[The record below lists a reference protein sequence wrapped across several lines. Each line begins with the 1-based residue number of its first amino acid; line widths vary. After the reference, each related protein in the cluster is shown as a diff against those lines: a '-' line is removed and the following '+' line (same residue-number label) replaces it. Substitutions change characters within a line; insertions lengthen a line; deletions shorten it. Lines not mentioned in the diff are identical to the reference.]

1 MSRDFLSNTELF
13 FSRNI
18 DVEKSRVIITDDEF
32 NHLVKVMRKK
42 EGESIFV
49 TNGKGAI
56 YKSTIIE
63 LNKKEAL
70 LSILEIKK
78 YKNSLEKIS
87 FYVPNL
93 HNKERMRFAVEK
105 LVELGFTNII
115 IFNSARTVAKGFNQS
130 KWDKIGI
137 AAVKQSLRAFLPNI
151 SFCKNLESKKI
162 NNLILFD
169 QNADSSIT
177 DVRSEIGSE
186 NSLSVLI
193 GPEGGL
199 TGREMEMLQP
209 KYLLKLNDYRLRAET
224 AVITAG
230 ALLSSLHNI

>member
-130 KWDKIGI
+130 KWDKIGV

-169 QNADSSIT
+169 QNADSSIS
-177 DVRSEIGSE
+177 DVRSEIESE

>member
-130 KWDKIGI
+130 KWDKIGV

-151 SFCKNLESKKI
+151 SFCKNLESEKI
-162 NNLILFD
+162 DNLILFD
-169 QNADSSIT
+169 QNADTSIF
-177 DVRSEIGSE
+177 DVWSEIESE